1 MLGRLRVGLCSSLAL
16 LSACMSHGEEA
27 ELEVPEQI
35 EPLYVDPPVPVEAE
49 PKSVVIIEEDEPASE
64 EPPSEICQK
73 AVQEAR
79 DDFAR
84 GKMYLDAWGYPASC
98 ANEYWRLLEK
108 WYGIHT
114 LHHGCVMYDEPD
126 EVWERRNCYRAEV
139 DRLVFAKYG
148 DDAYERASKKARC
161 H

>member
-1 MLGRLRVGLCSSLAL
+1 LFP
-16 LSACMSHGEEA
+16 ACMSYGDED
-27 ELEVPEQI
+27 ELGLPEQI
-35 EPLYVDPPVPVEAE
+35 EPLYAEPQLTVEAE
-49 PKSVVIIEEDEPASE
+49 PNAVATSEQEDPASE
-64 EPPSEICQK
+64 PPPSEICKK

-84 GKMYLDAWGYPASC
+84 GSMHLDAWGYPTRC
-98 ANEYWRLLEK
+98 AFEYWNLLAK

-114 LHHGCVMYDEPD
+114 HHHGCMIGDEPD
-126 EVWERRNCYRAEV
+126 EFWERRDCYSAEV

-148 DDAYERASKKARC
+148 DDAYERASKKAGC